1 MFSHFD
7 SKDGHPLPLLCSLN
21 CLQCVFFLSM
31 DRLLLI
37 FFNRTSSKSPYNCPS
52 SNGILIQLQPIFPH
66 SGIYFKRGKWN
77 FFPILQSSNH
87 AVLFCKIFSLT
98 LSSKYQDLTSRLCVT
113 LLFISASS
121 FESGF
126 FEAALSLQ
134 LFVVYTFTL
143 F

>member
-7 SKDGHPLPLLCSLN
+7 SKDGHLLPFTLFPELLA
-21 CLQCVFFLSM
+21 VFFLPKHGQ
-31 DRLLLI
+31 LIII

-52 SNGILIQLQPIFPH
+52 SSGILIQLQPIFPH
-66 SGIYFKRGKWN
+66 SGIYFKRGTWN

-87 AVLFCKIFSLT
+87 AVLFCEIFSLT
-98 LSSKYQDLTSRLCVT
+98 LSSKYQDLTSRLSVT
-113 LLFISASS
+113 LLFILASS